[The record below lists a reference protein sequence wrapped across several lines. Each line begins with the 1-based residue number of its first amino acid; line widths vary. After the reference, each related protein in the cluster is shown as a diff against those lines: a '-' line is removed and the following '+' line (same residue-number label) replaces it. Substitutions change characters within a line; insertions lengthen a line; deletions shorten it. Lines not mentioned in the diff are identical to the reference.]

1 MATSPNSTFTEIV
14 TTTLAGYSK
23 TLADNVTNSNA
34 LLRHID
40 AKGNKQVATGR
51 TIVQE
56 LEYATNSTAK
66 WYSGYEVL
74 DTSTS
79 NVFTAAEFNYK
90 QLAGNVVISG
100 LEQVENS
107 GKEAIFNLLKSRV
120 RNLEKTLNNTMATSL
135 YADGTGTD
143 GKELGGLQLIVPG
156 TVGNTVGGINSTTYT
171 FWQNKVY
178 DFSAQSGSPT
188 ASATTIQTAMNT
200 LWLDTTRG
208 ADVPDCIVADTTYFN
223 FYWSSLQTNQRFTSD
238 DNASAG
244 FMNLMFMNAPVF
256 FDDQCPSNKMYF
268 LNTDYLFLRSAQGR
282 EFTPLG
288 EKASVNQDAMV
299 LPVVW
304 AGNMTCSNRA
314 RQGVIQD

>member
-1 MATSPNSTFTEIV
+1 MATSPNSTYTEIV

-23 TLADNVTNSNA
+23 TMADNVTNNNA

-40 AKGNKQVATGR
+40 SKGNKSPATGR

-56 LEYATNSTAK
+56 LEYATNSTTK

-107 GKEAIFNLLKSRV
+107 GPEQIFNLLKSRI
-120 RNLEKTLNNTMATSL
+120 RNLEKSLKNTMATAL

-143 GKELGGLQLIVPG
+143 SKEIGGLQLVVPG
-156 TVGNTVGGINSTTYT
+156 TVGNTVGGINSGTYT
-171 FWQNKVY
+171 FWKNQVY
-178 DFSAQSGSPT
+178 DFSTETIT

-200 LWLDTTRG
+200 LWLACIRG
-208 ADVPDCIVADTTYFN
+208 ADRPDVIVGDTNYFG

-238 DNASAG
+238 ESASAG
-244 FMNLMFMNAPVF
+244 FMNLMFMDAPVYY
-256 FDDQCPSNKMYF
+256 DDQCPANKIYM
-268 LNTDYLFLRSAQGR
+268 LNTDYLFLRYAEGR
-282 EFTPLG
+282 EFVPLG
-288 EKASVNQDAMV
+288 EKASVNQDALVM
-299 LPVVW
+299 PVAW
-304 AGNMTCSNRA
+304 AGNMTVSNRA
-314 RQGVIQD
+314 RQGIIQA

>member
-1 MATSPNSTFTEIV
+1 MATSPNSTYTEIV

-23 TLADNVTNSNA
+23 TMADNVTNNNA

-40 AKGNKQVATGR
+40 QNGNKSPATGR

-56 LEYATNSTAK
+56 LEYATNSTTK

-107 GKEAIFNLLKSRV
+107 GPEQIFNLLKSRI
-120 RNLEKTLNNTMATSL
+120 RNLEKSLKNTMATAL

-143 GKELGGLQLIVPG
+143 SKELGGLQLLVPG
-156 TVGNTVGGINSTTYT
+156 TVGNTVGGINSGTYT
-171 FWQNKVY
+171 FWANQVY
-178 DFSAQSGSPT
+178 DFSTETVT

-200 LWLDTTRG
+200 LWLACIRG
-208 ADVPDCIVADTTYFN
+208 ADRPDVIVGDTTYFG

-238 DNASAG
+238 ESASAG
-244 FMNLMFMNAPVF
+244 FMNLMFMDAPVYY
-256 FDDQCPSNKMYF
+256 DDQCPTTKMYF
-268 LNTDYLFLRSAQGR
+268 LNTDYLFLRYAEGR
-282 EFTPLG
+282 EFVPLG
-288 EKASVNQDAMV
+288 EKASVNQDALVM
-299 LPVVW
+299 PVAW
-304 AGNMTCSNRA
+304 AGNLAVSNRA
-314 RQGVIQD
+314 RQGVIQA

>member
-1 MATSPNSTFTEIV
+1 MAASPNSTYTEIV

-23 TLADNVTNSNA
+23 TMADNVTNNNA

-40 AKGNKQVATGR
+40 SNGNKSPATGR

-56 LEYATNSTAK
+56 LEYATNSTTK

-107 GKEAIFNLLKSRV
+107 GPEQIFNLLKSRI
-120 RNLEKTLNNTMATSL
+120 RNLEKSLKNTMATAL

-143 GKELGGLQLIVPG
+143 SKELGGLQLIVPG
-156 TVGNTVGGINSTTYT
+156 TVGNTVGGINSTTYS
-171 FWQNKVY
+171 FWQNQVY
-178 DFSAQSGSPT
+178 DFSTEGAT

-200 LWLDTTRG
+200 LWLACIRG
-208 ADVPDCIVADTTYFN
+208 ADRPDVIVGDTNYFG
-223 FYWSSLQTNQRFTSD
+223 FYWSSLQSNQRFTSD
-238 DNASAG
+238 ESASAG
-244 FMNLMFMNAPVF
+244 FMNLMFMDAPVYY
-256 FDDQCPSNKMYF
+256 DDQCPSNKMYM
-268 LNTDYLFLRSAQGR
+268 LNTDYLFLRYAEGR
-282 EFTPLG
+282 EFVPLG
-288 EKASVNQDAMV
+288 EKASVNQDALVM
-299 LPVVW
+299 PVAW
-304 AGNMTCSNRA
+304 AGNMAVSNRA
-314 RQGVIQD
+314 RQGVIQA

>member
-1 MATSPNSTFTEIV
+1 MASPNSTFTEIV

-23 TLADNVTNSNA
+23 TLADNVTNGNA

-40 AKGNKQVATGR
+40 GKGNKQIATGR

-120 RNLEKTLNNTMATSL
+120 RNLEKTLKNTMATGL

-143 GKELGGLQLIVPG
+143 GKELGGLQLIVAG
-156 TVGNTVGGINSTTYT
+156 TNTNTVGGINAGTYT
-171 FWQNKVY
+171 FWKNQVY
-178 DFSAQSGSPT
+178 DFSAESATPG
-188 ASATTIQTAMNT
+188 ATTIQTAMNT
-200 LWLDTTRG
+200 LWLSTTRG
-208 ADVPDCIVADTTYFN
+208 ADHPDIIVAASNYFQ

-244 FMNLMFMNAPVF
+244 FMNLMFMDAPVYY
-256 FDDQCPSNKMYF
+256 DDQCPTSKMYM
-268 LNTDYLFLRSAQGR
+268 LNSDYLFLRPAQGR
-282 EFTPLG
+282 EFSPLG

-314 RQGVIQD
+314 RQGIIQA

>member
-1 MATSPNSTFTEIV
+1 MATSPNSTYTEIV

-23 TLADNVTNSNA
+23 TMADNVTNNNA

-40 AKGNKQVATGR
+40 AKGNKSPATGR

-56 LEYATNSTAK
+56 LEYATNSTTK

-107 GKEAIFNLLKSRV
+107 GPEQIFNLLKSRI
-120 RNLEKTLNNTMATSL
+120 RNLEKSLKNTMATAL

-143 GKELGGLQLIVPG
+143 SKEIGGLQLVVPG
-156 TVGNTVGGINSTTYT
+156 TVGNTVGRINSGTYT
-171 FWQNKVY
+171 FWKNQVY
-178 DFSAQSGSPT
+178 DFSTETIT

-200 LWLDTTRG
+200 LWLACIRG
-208 ADVPDCIVADTTYFN
+208 ADRPDVIVGDTNYFG

-238 DNASAG
+238 ESASAG
-244 FMNLMFMNAPVF
+244 FMNLMFMDAPVYY
-256 FDDQCPSNKMYF
+256 DDQCPANKIYM
-268 LNTDYLFLRSAQGR
+268 LNTDYLFLRYAEGR
-282 EFTPLG
+282 EFVPLG
-288 EKASVNQDAMV
+288 EKASVNQDALVM
-299 LPVVW
+299 PVAW
-304 AGNMTCSNRA
+304 AGNMTVSNRA
-314 RQGVIQD
+314 RQGIIQA

>member
-1 MATSPNSTFTEIV
+1 MATSPNSTYTEIV

-23 TLADNVTNSNA
+23 TMADNVTNNNA

-40 AKGNKQVATGR
+40 KNGNKMPATGR

-56 LEYATNSTAK
+56 LEYATNSTTK

-107 GKEAIFNLLKSRV
+107 GPEQIFNLLKSRI
-120 RNLEKTLNNTMATSL
+120 RNLEKSLKNTMATAL

-143 GKELGGLQLIVPG
+143 SKEIGGLQLLVPG
-156 TVGNTVGGINSTTYT
+156 TVGNTVGGINSGTYT
-171 FWQNKVY
+171 FWANQVY
-178 DFSAQSGSPT
+178 DFSTETVT

-200 LWLDTTRG
+200 LWLACIRG
-208 ADVPDCIVADTTYFN
+208 ADRPDVIVGDTTYFGY
-223 FYWSSLQTNQRFTSD
+223 YWASLQTNQRFTSD
-238 DNASAG
+238 ESASAG
-244 FMNLMFMNAPVF
+244 FMNLMFMDAPVYY
-256 FDDQCPSNKMYF
+256 DDQCPTTKMYF
-268 LNTDYLFLRSAQGR
+268 LNTDYLFLRYAEGR
-282 EFTPLG
+282 EFVPLG
-288 EKASVNQDAMV
+288 EKASVNQDALVM
-299 LPVVW
+299 PVAW
-304 AGNMTCSNRA
+304 AGNMAVSNRA
-314 RQGVIQD
+314 RQGVIQA

>member
-1 MATSPNSTFTEIV
+1 MATSPNSTYTEIV

-23 TLADNVTNSNA
+23 TMADNVTNNNA

-40 AKGNKQVATGR
+40 SNGNKSPATGR

-56 LEYATNSTAK
+56 LEYATNSTTK

-107 GKEAIFNLLKSRV
+107 GPEQIFNLLKSRI
-120 RNLEKTLNNTMATSL
+120 RNLEKSLKNTMATAL
-135 YADGTGTD
+135 YADGTGTAS
-143 GKELGGLQLIVPG
+143 KELGGLQLVVPG
-156 TVGNTVGGINSTTYT
+156 TVGNTVGGINSTTYS
-171 FWQNKVY
+171 FWQNQVY
-178 DFSAQSGSPT
+178 DFSTETVT

-200 LWLDTTRG
+200 LWLACIRG
-208 ADVPDCIVADTTYFN
+208 ADRPDVIVGDTNYFG

-238 DNASAG
+238 ESASAG
-244 FMNLMFMNAPVF
+244 FMNLMFMDAPVYY
-256 FDDQCPSNKMYF
+256 DDQCPTDKIYM
-268 LNTDYLFLRSAQGR
+268 LNTDYLFLRYAEGR
-282 EFTPLG
+282 EFVPLG
-288 EKASVNQDAMV
+288 EKASVNQDALVM
-299 LPVVW
+299 PVAW
-304 AGNMTCSNRA
+304 AGNMTVSNRA
-314 RQGVIQD
+314 RQGIIQA

>member
-1 MATSPNSTFTEIV
+1 MAASPNSTYTEIV

-23 TLADNVTNSNA
+23 TMADNVTNNNA

-40 AKGNKQVATGR
+40 SNGNKSPATGR

-56 LEYATNSTAK
+56 LEYATNSTTK

-107 GKEAIFNLLKSRV
+107 GPEQIFNLLKSRI
-120 RNLEKTLNNTMATSL
+120 RNLEKSLKNTMATAL

-143 GKELGGLQLIVPG
+143 SKELGGLQLIVPG
-156 TVGNTVGGINSTTYT
+156 TVGNTVGGINSTTYS
-171 FWQNKVY
+171 FWQNQVY
-178 DFSAQSGSPT
+178 DFSTEGAS

-200 LWLDTTRG
+200 LWLACIRG
-208 ADVPDCIVADTTYFN
+208 ADRPDVIVGDTNYFG
-223 FYWSSLQTNQRFTSD
+223 FYWSSLQSNQRFTSD
-238 DNASAG
+238 ESASAG
-244 FMNLMFMNAPVF
+244 FMNLMFMDAPVYY
-256 FDDQCPSNKMYF
+256 DDQCPSNKMYM
-268 LNTDYLFLRSAQGR
+268 LNTDYLFLRYAEGR
-282 EFTPLG
+282 EFVPLG
-288 EKASVNQDAMV
+288 EKASVNQDALVM
-299 LPVVW
+299 PVAW
-304 AGNMTCSNRA
+304 AGNMAVSNRA
-314 RQGVIQD
+314 RQGIIQA

>member
-1 MATSPNSTFTEIV
+1 MATSPNSTYTEIV

-23 TLADNVTNSNA
+23 TMADNVTNNNA

-40 AKGNKQVATGR
+40 QNGNKSPATGR

-56 LEYATNSTAK
+56 LEYATNSTTK

-107 GKEAIFNLLKSRV
+107 GPEQIFNLLKSRI
-120 RNLEKTLNNTMATSL
+120 RNLEKSLKNTMAAAL

-143 GKELGGLQLIVPG
+143 SKELGGLQLLVPG
-156 TVGNTVGGINSTTYT
+156 TVGNTVGGINSGTYT
-171 FWQNKVY
+171 FWANQVY
-178 DFSAQSGSPT
+178 DFSTETVT

-200 LWLDTTRG
+200 LWLACIRG
-208 ADVPDCIVADTTYFN
+208 ADRPDVIVGDTTYFG
-223 FYWSSLQTNQRFTSD
+223 FYWASLQTNQRFTSD
-238 DNASAG
+238 ESASAG
-244 FMNLMFMNAPVF
+244 FMNLMFMDAPVYY
-256 FDDQCPSNKMYF
+256 DDQCPTTKMYF
-268 LNTDYLFLRSAQGR
+268 LNTDYLFLRYAEGR
-282 EFTPLG
+282 EFVPLG
-288 EKASVNQDAMV
+288 EKASVNQDALVM
-299 LPVVW
+299 PVAW
-304 AGNMTCSNRA
+304 AGNLAVSNRA
-314 RQGVIQD
+314 RQGVIQA

>member
-1 MATSPNSTFTEIV
+1 MVASPNSTYTEIV

-23 TLADNVTNSNA
+23 TMADNVTNNNA

-40 AKGNKQVATGR
+40 SKGNKSPATGR

-56 LEYATNSTAK
+56 LEYATNSTTK

-107 GKEAIFNLLKSRV
+107 GPEQIFNLLKSRI
-120 RNLEKTLNNTMATSL
+120 RNLEKSLKNTMATAL

-143 GKELGGLQLIVPG
+143 SKEIGGLQLVVPG
-156 TVGNTVGGINSTTYT
+156 TVGNTVGGINSGTYT
-171 FWQNKVY
+171 FWKNQVY
-178 DFSAQSGSPT
+178 DFSTETIT

-200 LWLDTTRG
+200 LWLACIRG
-208 ADVPDCIVADTTYFN
+208 ADRPDVIVGDTNYFG

-238 DNASAG
+238 ESASAG
-244 FMNLMFMNAPVF
+244 FLNLMFMDSPVYY
-256 FDDQCPSNKMYF
+256 DDQCPANKIYM
-268 LNTDYLFLRSAQGR
+268 LNTDYLFLRYAEGR
-282 EFTPLG
+282 EFVPLG
-288 EKASVNQDAMV
+288 EKASVNQDALVM
-299 LPVVW
+299 PVAW
-304 AGNMTCSNRA
+304 AGNMTVSNRA
-314 RQGVIQD
+314 RQGVIQA

>member
-1 MATSPNSTFTEIV
+1 MATSPNSTYTEIV

-23 TLADNVTNSNA
+23 TMADNVTNNNA

-40 AKGNKQVATGR
+40 KNGNKMPATGR

-56 LEYATNSTAK
+56 LEYATNSTTK

-107 GKEAIFNLLKSRV
+107 GPEQIFNLLKSRI
-120 RNLEKTLNNTMATSL
+120 RNLEKSLKNTMASAL

-143 GKELGGLQLIVPG
+143 SKELGGLQLLVPG
-156 TVGNTVGGINSTTYT
+156 TVGNTVGGINSGTYT
-171 FWQNKVY
+171 FWANQVY
-178 DFSAQSGSPT
+178 DFSTETVT

-200 LWLDTTRG
+200 LWLACIRG
-208 ADVPDCIVADTTYFN
+208 ADRPDVIVGDTTYFGY
-223 FYWSSLQTNQRFTSD
+223 YWASLQTNQRFTSD
-238 DNASAG
+238 ESASAG
-244 FMNLMFMNAPVF
+244 FLNLMFMDAPVYY
-256 FDDQCPSNKMYF
+256 DDQCPTTKMYF
-268 LNTDYLFLRSAQGR
+268 LNTDYLFLRYAEGR
-282 EFTPLG
+282 EFVPLG
-288 EKASVNQDAMV
+288 EKASVNQDALVM
-299 LPVVW
+299 PVAW
-304 AGNMTCSNRA
+304 AGNMAVSNRA
-314 RQGVIQD
+314 RQGVIQA

>member
-1 MATSPNSTFTEIV
+1 MASPNSTFTEIV

-23 TLADNVTNSNA
+23 TLADNVTNGNA

-40 AKGNKQVATGR
+40 GKGNKQIATGR

-120 RNLEKTLNNTMATSL
+120 RNLEKTLKNTMASGL

-143 GKELGGLQLIVPG
+143 GKELGGLQLIVAG
-156 TVGNTVGGINSTTYT
+156 TNTNTVGGINAGTYT
-171 FWQNKVY
+171 FWKNQVY
-178 DFSAQSGSPT
+178 DFSAESATPG
-188 ASATTIQTAMNT
+188 ATTIQTAMNT
-200 LWLDTTRG
+200 LWLSTTRG
-208 ADVPDCIVADTTYFN
+208 ADHPDIIVAASNYFQ

-244 FMNLMFMNAPVF
+244 FMNLMFMDAPVYY
-256 FDDQCPSNKMYF
+256 DDQCPTSKMYM
-268 LNTDYLFLRSAQGR
+268 LNSDYLFLRPAQGR
-282 EFTPLG
+282 EFSPLG

-314 RQGVIQD
+314 RQGIIQA

>member
-1 MATSPNSTFTEIV
+1 MAASPNSTYTEIV

-23 TLADNVTNSNA
+23 TMADNVTNNNA

-40 AKGNKQVATGR
+40 SNGNKSPATGR

-56 LEYATNSTAK
+56 LEYATNSTTK

-107 GKEAIFNLLKSRV
+107 GPEQIFNLLKSRI
-120 RNLEKTLNNTMATSL
+120 RNLEKSLKNTMATAL

-143 GKELGGLQLIVPG
+143 SKELGGLQLIVPG
-156 TVGNTVGGINSTTYT
+156 TVGNTVGGINSTTYS
-171 FWQNKVY
+171 FWQNQVY
-178 DFSAQSGSPT
+178 DFSTEGVT

-200 LWLDTTRG
+200 LWLACIRG
-208 ADVPDCIVADTTYFN
+208 ADRPDVIVGDTNYFG
-223 FYWSSLQTNQRFTSD
+223 FYWSSLQSNQRFTSD
-238 DNASAG
+238 ESASAG
-244 FMNLMFMNAPVF
+244 FMNLMFMDAPVYY
-256 FDDQCPSNKMYF
+256 DDQCPSNKMYM
-268 LNTDYLFLRSAQGR
+268 LNTDYLFLRYAEGR
-282 EFTPLG
+282 EFVPLG
-288 EKASVNQDAMV
+288 EKASVNQDALVM
-299 LPVVW
+299 PVAW
-304 AGNMTCSNRA
+304 AGNMAVSNRA
-314 RQGVIQD
+314 RQGVIQA

>member
-1 MATSPNSTFTEIV
+1 MATSPNSTYTEIV

-23 TLADNVTNSNA
+23 TMADNVTNNNA

-40 AKGNKQVATGR
+40 QKGNKSPATGR

-56 LEYATNSTAK
+56 LEYATNSTTK

-107 GKEAIFNLLKSRV
+107 GPEQIFNLLKSRI
-120 RNLEKTLNNTMATSL
+120 RNLEKSLKNTMATAL

-143 GKELGGLQLIVPG
+143 SKEIGGLQLLVPG
-156 TVGNTVGGINSTTYT
+156 TVGNTVGGINSGTYT
-171 FWQNKVY
+171 FWKNQVY
-178 DFSAQSGSPT
+178 DFSTESIT

-200 LWLDTTRG
+200 LWLACIRG
-208 ADVPDCIVADTTYFN
+208 ADRPDVIVGDTTYFG
-223 FYWSSLQTNQRFTSD
+223 FYWASLQTNQRFTSD
-238 DNASAG
+238 ESASAG
-244 FMNLMFMNAPVF
+244 FMNLMFMDAPVYY
-256 FDDQCPSNKMYF
+256 DDQCPATKMYF
-268 LNTDYLFLRSAQGR
+268 LNTDYLFLRYAQGR
-282 EFTPLG
+282 EFVPLG
-288 EKASVNQDAMV
+288 EKASVNQDALVM
-299 LPVVW
+299 PVAW
-304 AGNMTCSNRA
+304 AGNMTVSNRA
-314 RQGVIQD
+314 RQGIIQA

>member
-1 MATSPNSTFTEIV
+1 MAASPNSTYTEIV

-23 TLADNVTNSNA
+23 TMADNVTNNNA

-40 AKGNKQVATGR
+40 SNGNKSPATGR

-56 LEYATNSTAK
+56 LEYATNSTTK

-107 GKEAIFNLLKSRV
+107 GPEQIFNLLKSRI
-120 RNLEKTLNNTMATSL
+120 RNLEKSLKNTMATAL

-143 GKELGGLQLIVPG
+143 SKELGGLQLIVPG
-156 TVGNTVGGINSTTYT
+156 TVGNTVGGINSTTYS
-171 FWQNKVY
+171 FWQNQVY
-178 DFSAQSGSPT
+178 DFSTEGVT

-200 LWLDTTRG
+200 LWLACIRG
-208 ADVPDCIVADTTYFN
+208 ADRPDVIVGDTNYFG
-223 FYWSSLQTNQRFTSD
+223 FYWSSLQSNQRFTSD
-238 DNASAG
+238 ESASAG
-244 FMNLMFMNAPVF
+244 FMNLMFMDAPVYY
-256 FDDQCPSNKMYF
+256 DDQCPTNKIYM
-268 LNTDYLFLRSAQGR
+268 LNTDYLFLRYAEGR
-282 EFTPLG
+282 EFVPLG
-288 EKASVNQDAMV
+288 EKASVNQDALVM
-299 LPVVW
+299 PVAW
-304 AGNMTCSNRA
+304 AGNMTVSNRA
-314 RQGVIQD
+314 RQGVIQA

>member
-1 MATSPNSTFTEIV
+1 MATSPNSTYTEIV

-23 TLADNVTNSNA
+23 TMADNVTNNNA

-40 AKGNKQVATGR
+40 AKGNKSPATGR

-56 LEYATNSTAK
+56 LEYATNSTTK

-107 GKEAIFNLLKSRV
+107 GPEQIFNLLKSRI
-120 RNLEKTLNNTMATSL
+120 RNLEKSLKNTMATAL

-143 GKELGGLQLIVPG
+143 SKEIGGLQLVVPG
-156 TVGNTVGGINSTTYT
+156 TVGNTVGGINSGTYT
-171 FWQNKVY
+171 FWKNQVY
-178 DFSAQSGSPT
+178 DFSTETIT

-200 LWLDTTRG
+200 LWLACIRG
-208 ADVPDCIVADTTYFN
+208 ADRPDVIVGDTNYFG

-238 DNASAG
+238 ESASAG
-244 FMNLMFMNAPVF
+244 FLNLMFMDSPVYY
-256 FDDQCPSNKMYF
+256 DDQCPANKIYM
-268 LNTDYLFLRSAQGR
+268 LNTDYLFLRYAEGR
-282 EFTPLG
+282 EFVPLG
-288 EKASVNQDAMV
+288 EKASVNQDALVM
-299 LPVVW
+299 PVAW
-304 AGNMTCSNRA
+304 AGNMTVSNRA
-314 RQGVIQD
+314 RQGIIQA

>member
-1 MATSPNSTFTEIV
+1 MASPNSTFTEIV

-23 TLADNVTNSNA
+23 TLADNVTNGNA

-40 AKGNKQVATGR
+40 GKGNKQIATGR

-120 RNLEKTLNNTMATSL
+120 RNLEKTLQNTMATGL

-143 GKELGGLQLIVPG
+143 GKELGGLQLIVAG
-156 TVGNTVGGINSTTYT
+156 TNTNTVGGINAGTYT
-171 FWQNKVY
+171 FWKNQVY
-178 DFSAQSGSPT
+178 DFSTESVTP
-188 ASATTIQTAMNT
+188 SATTIQTAMNT
-200 LWLDTTRG
+200 LWLSTTRG
-208 ADVPDCIVADTTYFN
+208 ADHPDVIVAASNYFQ

-244 FMNLMFMNAPVF
+244 FMNLMFMDAPVYY
-256 FDDQCPSNKMYF
+256 DDQCPTSKMYM
-268 LNTDYLFLRSAQGR
+268 LNSDYLFLRPAQGR
-282 EFTPLG
+282 EFSPLG

-314 RQGVIQD
+314 RQGIIQA

>member
-1 MATSPNSTFTEIV
+1 MAASPNSTYTEIV

-23 TLADNVTNSNA
+23 TMADNVTNNNA

-40 AKGNKQVATGR
+40 SNGNKSPATGR

-56 LEYATNSTAK
+56 LEYATNSTTK

-107 GKEAIFNLLKSRV
+107 GPEQIFNLLKSRI
-120 RNLEKTLNNTMATSL
+120 RNLEKSLKNTMATAL

-143 GKELGGLQLIVPG
+143 SKELGGLQLIVPG
-156 TVGNTVGGINSTTYT
+156 TVGNTVGGINSTTYS
-171 FWQNKVY
+171 FWQNQVY
-178 DFSAQSGSPT
+178 DFSTEGAS

-200 LWLDTTRG
+200 LWLACIRG
-208 ADVPDCIVADTTYFN
+208 ADRPDVIVGDTNYFG
-223 FYWSSLQTNQRFTSD
+223 FYWSSLQSNQRFTSD
-238 DNASAG
+238 ESASAG
-244 FMNLMFMNAPVF
+244 FMNLMFMDAPVYY
-256 FDDQCPSNKMYF
+256 DDQCPSNKMYM
-268 LNTDYLFLRSAQGR
+268 LNTDYLFLRYAEGR
-282 EFTPLG
+282 EFVPLA
-288 EKASVNQDAMV
+288 EKASVNQDALVM
-299 LPVVW
+299 PVAW
-304 AGNMTCSNRA
+304 AGNMAVSNRA
-314 RQGVIQD
+314 RQGIIQA

>member
-1 MATSPNSTFTEIV
+1 MAASPNSTYTEIV

-23 TLADNVTNSNA
+23 TMADNVTNNNA

-40 AKGNKQVATGR
+40 SNGNKSPATGR

-56 LEYATNSTAK
+56 LEYATNSTTK

-107 GKEAIFNLLKSRV
+107 GPEQIFNLLKSRI
-120 RNLEKTLNNTMATSL
+120 RNLEKSLKNTMATAL

-143 GKELGGLQLIVPG
+143 SKELGGLQLIVPG
-156 TVGNTVGGINSTTYT
+156 TVGNTVGGINSTTYS
-171 FWQNKVY
+171 FGQNQVY
-178 DFSAQSGSPT
+178 DFSTEGAT

-200 LWLDTTRG
+200 LWLACIRG
-208 ADVPDCIVADTTYFN
+208 ADRPDVIVGDTNYFG
-223 FYWSSLQTNQRFTSD
+223 FYWSSLQSNQRFTSD
-238 DNASAG
+238 ESASAG
-244 FMNLMFMNAPVF
+244 FMNLMFMDSPVYY
-256 FDDQCPSNKMYF
+256 DDQCPSNKMYM
-268 LNTDYLFLRSAQGR
+268 LNTDYLFLRYAEGR
-282 EFTPLG
+282 EFVPLG
-288 EKASVNQDAMV
+288 EKASVNQDALVM
-299 LPVVW
+299 PVAW
-304 AGNMTCSNRA
+304 AGNMAVSNRA
-314 RQGVIQD
+314 RQGVIQA

>member
-1 MATSPNSTFTEIV
+1 MASPNSTYTEIV
-14 TTTLAGYSK
+14 TTTLANYSK
-23 TLADNVTNSNA
+23 TMADNITNNNA
-34 LLRHID
+34 LLRAIQE
-40 AKGNKQVATGR
+40 KGNKVVAGGR

-56 LEYATNSTAK
+56 LEYATNSTTK

-120 RNLEKTLNNTMATSL
+120 KNLEKSLKNTMATAL
-135 YADGTGTD
+135 YADGTGTS
-143 GKELGGLQLIVPG
+143 GKELGGLQLLVPG
-156 TVGNTVGGINSTTYT
+156 TVGNTVGGINSTTYD
-171 FWQNKVY
+171 FWQNQVY
-178 DFSAQSGSPT
+178 DFSAQSPAVV
-188 ASATTIQTAMNT
+188 ASATTIQSAMNT
-200 LWLDTTRG
+200 LWLSCIRG
-208 ADVPDCIVADTTYFN
+208 ADKPDCIVSDSTYFQY
-223 FYWSSLQTNQRFTSD
+223 YWASLQTNQRFTSD
-238 DNASAG
+238 DKASAG

-256 FDDQCPSNKMYF
+256 YDDQCTATAMYM
-268 LNTDYLFLRSAQGR
+268 LNTDYLFLRPAKGR

-304 AGNMTCSNRA
+304 AGNMTVSNRA
-314 RQGVIQD
+314 RQGIIQA

>member
-1 MATSPNSTFTEIV
+1 MATSPNSTYTEIV

-23 TLADNVTNSNA
+23 TMADNVTNNNA

-40 AKGNKQVATGR
+40 RNGNKMPATGR

-56 LEYATNSTAK
+56 LEYAVNSTTK

-107 GKEAIFNLLKSRV
+107 GPEQIFNLLKSRI
-120 RNLEKTLNNTMATSL
+120 RNLEKSLKNDMATAL

-143 GKELGGLQLIVPG
+143 SKELGGLQLLVPG
-156 TVGNTVGGINSTTYT
+156 TVGNTVGGINSGTYT
-171 FWQNKVY
+171 FWANQVY
-178 DFSAQSGSPT
+178 DFSTEGVT

-200 LWLDTTRG
+200 LWLACIRG
-208 ADVPDCIVADTTYFN
+208 ADRPDVIVGDTTYFG
-223 FYWSSLQTNQRFTSD
+223 FYWASLQTNQRFTSD
-238 DNASAG
+238 ESASAG
-244 FMNLMFMNAPVF
+244 FMNLMFMDAPVYY
-256 FDDQCPSNKMYF
+256 DDQCPTTKIYF
-268 LNTDYLFLRSAQGR
+268 LNTDYLFLRYAEGR
-282 EFTPLG
+282 EFVPLG
-288 EKASVNQDAMV
+288 EKASVNQDALVM
-299 LPVVW
+299 PVAW
-304 AGNMTCSNRA
+304 AGNMTVSNRA
-314 RQGVIQD
+314 RQGVIQA

>member
-1 MATSPNSTFTEIV
+1 MATSPNSTYTEIV

-23 TLADNVTNSNA
+23 TMADNVTNNNA

-40 AKGNKQVATGR
+40 QKGNKSPATGR

-56 LEYATNSTAK
+56 LEYATNSTTK

-107 GKEAIFNLLKSRV
+107 GPEQIFNLLKSRI
-120 RNLEKTLNNTMATSL
+120 RNLEKSLKNTMATAL

-143 GKELGGLQLIVPG
+143 SKELGGLQLLVPG
-156 TVGNTVGGINSTTYT
+156 TVGNTVGGINSGTYT
-171 FWQNKVY
+171 FWANQVY
-178 DFSAQSGSPT
+178 DFSTEVVT

-200 LWLDTTRG
+200 LWLACIRG
-208 ADVPDCIVADTTYFN
+208 ADRPDVIVGDTTYFG
-223 FYWSSLQTNQRFTSD
+223 FYWASLQTNQRFTSD
-238 DNASAG
+238 ESAAAG
-244 FMNLMFMNAPVF
+244 FMNLMFMDAPVYY
-256 FDDQCPSNKMYF
+256 DDQCPTTKMYF
-268 LNTDYLFLRSAQGR
+268 LNTDYLFLRYAAGR
-282 EFTPLG
+282 EFVPLG
-288 EKASVNQDAMV
+288 EKASVNQDALVM
-299 LPVVW
+299 PVAW
-304 AGNMTCSNRA
+304 AGNLAVSNRA
-314 RQGVIQD
+314 RQGVIQA

>member
-1 MATSPNSTFTEIV
+1 MATSPNSTYTEIV

-23 TLADNVTNSNA
+23 TMADNVTNNNA

-40 AKGNKQVATGR
+40 SKGNKSPATGR

-56 LEYATNSTAK
+56 LEYATNSTTK

-107 GKEAIFNLLKSRV
+107 GPEQIFNLLKSRI
-120 RNLEKTLNNTMATSL
+120 RNLEKSLKNTMATAL

-143 GKELGGLQLIVPG
+143 SKEIGGLQLLVPG
-156 TVGNTVGGINSTTYT
+156 TVGNTVGGINSGTYT
-171 FWQNKVY
+171 FWANQVY
-178 DFSAQSGSPT
+178 DFSTETVT

-200 LWLDTTRG
+200 LWLACIRG
-208 ADVPDCIVADTTYFN
+208 ADRPDVIVGDTNYFG

-238 DNASAG
+238 ESASAG
-244 FMNLMFMNAPVF
+244 FMNLMFMDAPVYY
-256 FDDQCPSNKMYF
+256 DDQCPANKIYM
-268 LNTDYLFLRSAQGR
+268 LNTDYLFLRYAEGR
-282 EFTPLG
+282 EFVPLG
-288 EKASVNQDAMV
+288 EKASVNQDALVM
-299 LPVVW
+299 PVAW
-304 AGNMTCSNRA
+304 AGNMTVSNRA
-314 RQGVIQD
+314 RQGVIQA

>member
-1 MATSPNSTFTEIV
+1 MAASPNSTYTEIV

-23 TLADNVTNSNA
+23 TMADNVTNNNA

-40 AKGNKQVATGR
+40 SNGNKSPATGR

-56 LEYATNSTAK
+56 LEYATNSTTK

-107 GKEAIFNLLKSRV
+107 GPEQIFNLLKSRI
-120 RNLEKTLNNTMATSL
+120 RNLEKSLKNTMATAL

-143 GKELGGLQLIVPG
+143 SKELGGLQLIVPG
-156 TVGNTVGGINSTTYT
+156 TVGNTVGGINSTTYS
-171 FWQNKVY
+171 FWQNQVY
-178 DFSAQSGSPT
+178 DFSTEGAS

-200 LWLDTTRG
+200 LWLACIRG
-208 ADVPDCIVADTTYFN
+208 ADRPDVIVGDTNYFG
-223 FYWSSLQTNQRFTSD
+223 FYWSSLQSNQRFTSD
-238 DNASAG
+238 ESASAG
-244 FMNLMFMNAPVF
+244 FMTLMFMDSPVYY
-256 FDDQCPSNKMYF
+256 DDQCPSNKMYM
-268 LNTDYLFLRSAQGR
+268 LNTDYLFLRYAEGR
-282 EFTPLG
+282 EFVPLG
-288 EKASVNQDAMV
+288 EKASVNQDALVM
-299 LPVVW
+299 PVAW
-304 AGNMTCSNRA
+304 AGNMAVSNRA
-314 RQGVIQD
+314 RQGVIQA

>member
-1 MATSPNSTFTEIV
+1 MATSPNSTYTEIV

-23 TLADNVTNSNA
+23 TMADNVTNNNA

-40 AKGNKQVATGR
+40 KKGNKSPATGR

-56 LEYATNSTAK
+56 LEYAANSTTK

-107 GKEAIFNLLKSRV
+107 GPEQIFNLLKSRI
-120 RNLEKTLNNTMATSL
+120 RNLEKSLKNTMATAL

-143 GKELGGLQLIVPG
+143 SKELGGLQLIVPG
-156 TVGNTVGGINSTTYT
+156 TVGNTVGGINSGTYT
-171 FWQNKVY
+171 FWANQVY
-178 DFSAQSGSPT
+178 DFSTETVT

-200 LWLDTTRG
+200 LWLACIRG
-208 ADVPDCIVADTTYFN
+208 ADRPDVIVADTTYFG
-223 FYWSSLQTNQRFTSD
+223 FYWASLQTNQRFTSD
-238 DNASAG
+238 ESASAG
-244 FMNLMFMNAPVF
+244 FMNLMFMDSPVYY
-256 FDDQCPSNKMYF
+256 DDQCPSTKMYM
-268 LNTDYLFLRSAQGR
+268 LNTDYLFLRYAEGR
-282 EFTPLG
+282 EFVPLG
-288 EKASVNQDAMV
+288 EKASVNQDALVM
-299 LPVVW
+299 PVAW
-304 AGNMTCSNRA
+304 AGNLAVSNRA
-314 RQGVIQD
+314 RQGVIQA

>member
-1 MATSPNSTFTEIV
+1 MASPNSTFTEIV

-23 TLADNVTNSNA
+23 TLADNVTNGNA

-40 AKGNKQVATGR
+40 GKGNKQIATGR

-120 RNLEKTLNNTMATSL
+120 RNLEKTLKNTMASGL
-135 YADGTGTD
+135 YAAGTGTD
-143 GKELGGLQLIVPG
+143 GKELGGLQLLVAG
-156 TVGNTVGGINSTTYT
+156 TPTNTVGGINAGTYT
-171 FWQNKVY
+171 FWKNKVY
-178 DFSAQSGSPT
+178 DFSDESATPG
-188 ASATTIQTAMNT
+188 ATTIQTAMNT
-200 LWLDTTRG
+200 LWLSTVRG
-208 ADVPDCIVADTTYFN
+208 ADHPDVIVADTNFFQ
-223 FYWSSLQTNQRFTSD
+223 FYWASLQTNQRFTSD

-244 FMNLMFMNAPVF
+244 FMNLMFMDAPVYY
-256 FDDQCPSNKMYF
+256 DDQCPTSKMYM
-268 LNTDYLFLRSAQGR
+268 LNSDYLFLRPAQGR
-282 EFTPLG
+282 EFSPLG

-314 RQGVIQD
+314 RQGIIQA

>member
-1 MATSPNSTFTEIV
+1 MASPNATYTEIV

-23 TLADNVTNSNA
+23 TMADNVTNNNA

-40 AKGNKQVATGR
+40 TKGNKSPATGR

-56 LEYATNSTAK
+56 LEYATNSTTK

-107 GKEAIFNLLKSRV
+107 GSEQIFNLLKSRI
-120 RNLEKTLNNTMATSL
+120 RNLEKSLKNTMATAL

-143 GKELGGLQLIVPG
+143 SKELGGLQLVVPG
-156 TVGNTVGGINSTTYT
+156 TVGNTVGGINSGTYT
-171 FWQNKVY
+171 FWQNQVY
-178 DFSAQSGSPT
+178 DFSTAGVT

-200 LWLDTTRG
+200 LWLATIRG
-208 ADVPDCIVADTTYFN
+208 ADRPDVIVGDTNYFG
-223 FYWSSLQTNQRFTSD
+223 FYWSSLQANQRFSND
-238 DNASAG
+238 DSASAG
-244 FMNLMFMNAPVF
+244 FMNLMFMDAPVYY
-256 FDDQCPSNKMYF
+256 DDQCPTDKMYM
-268 LNTDYLFLRSAQGR
+268 LNTDYLFLRYAEGR
-282 EFTPLG
+282 EFVPLG
-288 EKASVNQDAMV
+288 EKASVNQDALVM
-299 LPVVW
+299 PVAW
-304 AGNMTCSNRA
+304 AGNMTVSNRA
-314 RQGVIQD
+314 RQGIIQA